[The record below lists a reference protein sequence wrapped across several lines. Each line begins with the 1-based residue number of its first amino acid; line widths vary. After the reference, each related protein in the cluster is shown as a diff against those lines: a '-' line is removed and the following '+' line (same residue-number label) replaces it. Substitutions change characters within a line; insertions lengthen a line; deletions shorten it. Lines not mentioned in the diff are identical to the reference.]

1 MKERLN
7 WIMQIWLPLPVWK
20 RLDAA
25 VILIAL
31 YTVLVDAVVVY
42 QKLALPRWLGD
53 ISLLNGILLGVL
65 LGFRNRE
72 AYERWWEARKLWGQ
86 LINDSRSLCLKVAAL
101 SLEANESR
109 LRFQR
114 CIVGYAFALKFHLR
128 GSDALAEVPGYE
140 GETATP
146 KHAPVYILQQLHVV
160 VRHWRTTEQIHD
172 VDLLLLDPHLR
183 GFADVCG
190 ACERILSSPVPM
202 SYRAL
207 LRHGTLFYLLSAPWF
222 LTGEYGIWAVAVV
235 SLLGYFLLGIEF
247 TAEDVEEPFGKDGD
261 DLELTRFCQVIRES
275 VEEIFDRNPEMSTR

>member
-25 VILIAL
+25 VILIGM
-31 YTVLVDAVVVY
+31 YTVLVDAIVVY
-42 QKLALPRWLGD
+42 HKLALPRWLGD

-140 GETATP
+140 GEIATP

-222 LTGEYGIWAVAVV
+222 LTGEYGFWAVAVV
-235 SLLGYFLLGIEF
+235 GLLAYFLLGIEF

-261 DLELTRFCQVIRES
+261 DLELTRFCHVIRES
-275 VEEIFDRNPEMSTR
+275 VDEIFDRNPDVANR